1 LAQPEYELSLNVVH
15 HNSPP
20 NSHLVEKTSR
30 HTIYL
35 TGLTS
40 HPQRREMHRRL
51 ISNSFFVS
59 TETHPSIC

>member
-1 LAQPEYELSLNVVH
+1 LAQPEYKLSLNVVH

-35 TGLTS
+35 TRPTS
-40 HPQRREMHRRL
+40 HRTTPRNAQK
-51 ISNSFFVS
+51 
-59 TETHPSIC
+59 THL